1 MSRPRTVMVVQARMG
16 STRLPGKSMMPLAG
30 EPLVGRILE
39 RLKRCRSVD
48 ETVLATTGKPED
60 DVLAALAGAHGIEHF
75 RGAESDLVDRCYRA
89 AERFGAEIVVR
100 FPADNPCPEPEEID
114 RIVEAHAF
122 GERQF
127 TSNLS
132 PMLDN
137 GYPDGI
143 GAEVFDFTLLADI
156 WRSCDDPWKREHLH
170 LSVFDYK
177 TQTVVDPDRYAV
189 KTIPCPAAFR
199 RPDLI
204 LDVNT
209 EEEYAFMTA
218 LYDHL
223 YPRNP
228 RFHITDIIAWRD
240 GVYRPARPVG

>member
-1 MSRPRTVMVVQARMG
+1 MVVQARMG

-39 RLKRCRSVD
+39 RLKRCRAPD
-48 ETVLATTGKPED
+48 QIVLATTEKPED
-60 DVLAALAGAHGIEHF
+60 DVLAALADGNGVAHF
-75 RGAESDLVDRCYRA
+75 RGAESDLVARCYGA
-89 AERFGAEIVVR
+89 AERFDAEIVVR
-100 FPADNPCPEPEEID
+100 FPADNPCPEPAEID
-114 RIVEAHAF
+114 RIVDAHEF
-122 GERQF
+122 GQGVF

-143 GAEVFDFTLLADI
+143 GAEVFDFTTLAEI
-156 WRSCDDPWKREHLH
+156 QQSCADPFKREHLH
-170 LSVFDYK
+170 LNVFDYK
-177 TQTVVDPDRYAV
+177 SQTVVNPDRYRV

-199 RPDLI
+199 RPDLV

-209 EEEYAFMTA
+209 QEEYAFMAA
-218 LYDHL
+218 LYAYL

-228 RFHITDIIAWRD
+228 RFHITDIIAWYD
-240 GVYRPARPVG
+240 AVYRPAHPTG